1 MDIWDE
7 VVKTYSD
14 EIQKLKNEL
23 GSGLAEDY
31 SHYRQ
36 VVGSIYGIEWSRQR
50 LNDIIKKRTYNDGDD
65 E

>member
-7 VVKTYSD
+7 VVKAYSD

-23 GSGLAEDY
+23 GSGLAEDHE
-31 SHYRQ
+31 HYRQ
-36 VVGSIYGIEWSRQR
+36 IVGSIYGIEWARQK